1 MYFTEVV
8 FWTCLFIIFYNY
20 AGYTL
25 VLATV
30 VAIKKTFIR
39 KVAAVKTIEPDV
51 TLIIAAYNEADFI
64 EKKILNC
71 FELIY
76 PENKLHFIFI
86 TDGSSDN
93 TPQKISRHER
103 VQLLHQ
109 PERKGKTAA
118 LNRAMQYVNTPI
130 VVFCDANTLL
140 NPLAIKNIARHYAN
154 PAVGGVSGEKKIITS
169 FDTRAAGIGE
179 GIYWKYESLL
189 KKLDSAF
196 YSVVGAAG
204 ELFSIRTALFDPV
217 DPAVILDD
225 FIISLSVAMKGY
237 RIIYEPDAYAM
248 ETPSVS
254 MEDEQKR
261 KIRISAGGFQS
272 MVMLKG
278 LLNIFKF
285 PLLSFQYISHR
296 VLRWTLTPLSLPL
309 LLLSNCILAAG
320 SEKIIFKVLLIC
332 QLTFYFLALLGSYFS
347 RKGLKVKSLYIL
359 YYFLFMNFSVY
370 SGFLRFLNNAQPAAW
385 EKASR
390 EKP

>member
-1 MYFTEVV
+1 MHFTEIV

-25 VLATV
+25 ILAIAVT
-30 VAIKKTFIR
+30 IKKIFIR
-39 KVAAVKTIEPDV
+39 KPPVVNVIEPDV

-64 EKKILNC
+64 EKKISNC

-93 TPQKISRHER
+93 TPQKVSQHNRI
-103 VQLLHQ
+103 QLLHQ

-140 NPLAIKNIARHYAN
+140 NPLAIKNIVRHYPN

-169 FDTRAAGIGE
+169 FNTQTAGIGE

-225 FIISLSVAMKGY
+225 FIISLKVAMKGY
-237 RIIYEPDAYAM
+237 RIIYEPEAYAM
-248 ETPSVS
+248 EAPSVS

-309 LLLSNCILAAG
+309 LLLSNCILSAD
-320 SEKIIFKVLLIC
+320 SEKMIFKVLLIC
-332 QLTFYFLALLGSYFS
+332 QLTFYCLALLGSYFT
-347 RKGLKVKSLYIL
+347 RKGIKIKSLYIP

-370 SGFLRFLNNAQPAAW
+370 WGFLRFLNNAQPAAW